1 MEPVQLSNYMEDD
14 FKDFDEK
21 FSEIIESDDL
31 KKISDTFK
39 RESLLTYKDLV
50 LVQQTLL
57 ESLSHISDIMFYRF
71 LGHNDIVDF
80 PDQNQNSILSA
91 MYKIAI
97 DFNEIMIEY
106 MFDDFD
112 DDDEEDLDE

>member
-1 MEPVQLSNYMEDD
+1 MEDD

-21 FSEIIESDDL
+21 FSEIIKSDDL
-31 KKISDTFK
+31 KKISDNFK
-39 RESLLTYKDLV
+39 KESILTYKDLV
-50 LVQQTLL
+50 LIQQTLL

-80 PDQNQNSILSA
+80 LDQDQNSILSS
-91 MYKIAI
+91 MYKMAI
-97 DFNEIMIEY
+97 DFNEVMIEY

-112 DDDEEDLDE
+112 DEEDLDE